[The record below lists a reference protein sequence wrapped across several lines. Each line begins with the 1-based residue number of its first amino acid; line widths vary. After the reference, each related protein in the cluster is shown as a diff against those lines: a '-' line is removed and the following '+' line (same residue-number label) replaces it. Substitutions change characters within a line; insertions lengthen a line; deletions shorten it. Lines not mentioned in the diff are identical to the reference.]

1 MSRYTLSISGPN
13 DEVLTEKIPSVTEII
28 GEVLAKNGL
37 PDWYYK
43 QAVLGFGSLL
53 AKYGD
58 SIKDA
63 DVRTL
68 HSLLKTE
75 GFSPYA
81 VRDAAAAEGQR
92 IHKAVEQLARG
103 RRPTTYP
110 ALTSW
115 WKDRGFRAKDILGTE
130 SLVYSGKNGYAGT
143 IDLVYTEP
151 AKLGALGVGDDLGG
165 DTVLADVKSGN
176 PRDSHEIQLE
186 LYRWAWEEM
195 GRTPIDRMEIIQ
207 VPRDGSEVKVH
218 PVEIREELTLGAAG
232 LLQAWRWRK

>member
-1 MSRYTLSISGPN
+1 MSRYTLSIQGPN
-13 DEVLTEKIPSVTEII
+13 GEVLEQGLPSVTEII
-28 GEVLAKNGL
+28 DEVLAKNGL
-37 PDWYYK
+37 PDWYYR

-53 AKYGD
+53 AKYGETL
-58 SIKDA
+58 KDA

-68 HSLLKTE
+68 HSLMKSE
-75 GFSPYA
+75 GLSPYA
-81 VRDAAAAEGQR
+81 TRDAAAKEGNK
-92 IHKAVEQLARG
+92 IHSAVAALAKG
-103 RRPTTYP
+103 RRPSAYP

-115 WKDRGFRAKDILGTE
+115 WKSRGFRAKNVLGTE

-143 IDLVYTEP
+143 IDLVYQEDE
-151 AKLGALGVGDDLGG
+151 A
-165 DTVLADVKSGN
+165 VLADIKSGK

-207 VPRDGSEVKVH
+207 VPRDGGEVKVF